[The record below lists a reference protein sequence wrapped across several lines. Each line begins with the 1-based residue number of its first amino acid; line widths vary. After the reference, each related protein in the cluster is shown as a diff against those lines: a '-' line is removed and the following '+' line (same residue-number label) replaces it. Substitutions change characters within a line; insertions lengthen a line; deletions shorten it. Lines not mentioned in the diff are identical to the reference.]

1 LNFSKKENTMG
12 QVSEKVSMPVAA
24 DKVWQ
29 TLRDFGGMNKWA
41 PGIANLSLQGAG
53 VGAVRTMTFQDG
65 SRVVERLESLNDAS
79 RSLSYTILESTL
91 PVEGYVA
98 SLTVRDLG
106 ASGCEVEWFSTF
118 GAKGAAEEDVSR
130 MLALG
135 YRRSL
140 SGLQKSLKG

>member
-1 LNFSKKENTMG
+1 MG
-12 QVSEKVSMPVAA
+12 QVSVKVSMPVAA

-29 TLRDFGGMNKWA
+29 KLRDFGGINNWA
-41 PGIANLSLQGAG
+41 PGIATLSLQGAG
-53 VGAVRTMTFQDG
+53 VGAVRTMTFKDG

-79 RSLSYTILESTL
+79 RTLSFTILESTL

-106 ASGCEVEWFSTF
+106 AQGCEVEWFSTF
-118 GAKGAAEEDVSR
+118 GAKGAAEQDVSR
-130 MLALG
+130 MLDLG

-140 SGLQKSLKG
+140 SGLQKSLMG

>member
-1 LNFSKKENTMG
+1 MG
-12 QVSEKVSMPVAA
+12 QVSVKVSMPVAA

-29 TLRDFGGMNKWA
+29 TLRDFGGIDKWA
-41 PGIANLSLQGAG
+41 PGIADLSLQGAG
-53 VGAVRTMTFQDG
+53 VGAVRTMTFKDG
-65 SRVVERLESLNDAS
+65 SRVVERLESLNDDS

-91 PVEGYVA
+91 PVEGFVA
-98 SLTVRDLG
+98 SLTVREMG

-118 GAKGAAEEDVSR
+118 GAKGAAEDDVSR

-140 SGLQKSLKG
+140 SGLQKSLKS